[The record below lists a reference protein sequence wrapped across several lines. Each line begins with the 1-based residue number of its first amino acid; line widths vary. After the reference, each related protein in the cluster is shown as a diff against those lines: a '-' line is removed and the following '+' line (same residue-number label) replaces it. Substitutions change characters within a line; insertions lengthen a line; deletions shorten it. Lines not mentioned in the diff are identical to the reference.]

1 MLPAVF
7 EPTVA
12 MRVAKAKLHAAMEEA
27 SSIYSMEA
35 LTVDQLVGLCGTSQ
49 VRKWLES
56 PHFAVWLTD
65 SSDFFARSVAYSEV
79 AQEKLYEIMTMEL
92 DPSDRS
98 VTAKDQLAAAKE
110 LLALAGKYPSKKS
123 EVRFLD
129 KDLDKLEAH
138 EVDEQLR
145 LYRSKLDKL
154 TE

>member
-1 MLPAVF
+1 MTLPSVF
-7 EPTVA
+7 EPTVP
-12 MRVAKAKLHAAMEEA
+12 MRIAKAKLAAAMEEA
-27 SSIYSMEA
+27 SSIYSMES
-35 LTVDQLVGLCGTSQ
+35 LTVEQLVRLCGTTQ

-56 PHFAVWLTD
+56 PHFTVWLTD
-65 SSDFFARSVAYSEV
+65 STDFFARSVAYSEV
-79 AQEKLYEIMTMEL
+79 AQEKLYQILTTHL
-92 DPSDRS
+92 DPEDKS

-138 EVDEQLR
+138 EVEEQLA

-154 TE
+154 T